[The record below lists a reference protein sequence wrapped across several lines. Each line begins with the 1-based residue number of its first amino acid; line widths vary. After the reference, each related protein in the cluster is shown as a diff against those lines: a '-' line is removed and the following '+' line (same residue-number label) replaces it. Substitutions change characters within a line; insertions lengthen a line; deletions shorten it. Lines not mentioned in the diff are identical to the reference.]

1 MYRRSETLAK
11 EKEELQMK
19 SMPLDISEFERRVGY
34 VFKDKKLVETAL
46 THSSYSNELR
56 VKHVDCESNERLEF
70 LGDSV
75 LSLIVSEY
83 LYSKYAGEHAE
94 GDLTRMRAEVVCERA
109 LVRYAQKIGLGQ
121 FLRLGRGEEK
131 NRGRERK
138 SIIANAFEATLA
150 AIYLDGGKETATK
163 YLLPFIEEEL
173 EAIIDSETLQD
184 YKTRLQQ
191 FVQQSEGERL
201 EYVTVGESGPDHM
214 KVFEVVAMLNSN
226 IIGRGT
232 GGTKREAEQKAA
244 KEALML
250 FGEL

>member
-1 MYRRSETLAK
+1 MNGL
-11 EKEELQMK
+11 
-19 SMPLDISEFERRVGY
+19 PLDISEFERRVGY
-34 VFKDKKLVETAL
+34 VFKDKKLIETAL
-46 THSSYSNELR
+46 THSSCSNELR

-83 LYSKYAGEHAE
+83 LYTKYASEHAE

-121 FLRLGRGEEK
+121 FIKLGRGEEK

-138 SIIANAFEATLA
+138 SIIADAFEATLA
-150 AIYLDGGKETATK
+150 AIYLDGGKERAAE
-163 YLLPFIEEEL
+163 YLLPFIKEEL
-173 EAIIDSETLQD
+173 KAIIGSEIARD